1 MGMTQLQQLREA
13 AGMSRI
19 SLADR
24 ARVSRFRLYEA
35 ERGVRELSPKEL
47 AAIDRELRREHE
59 KAAQAAAEFLGAA
72 V

>member
-1 MGMTQLQQLREA
+1 MTELRQLREA
-13 AGMSRI
+13 AGVPRI
-19 SLADR
+19 VLADR
-24 ARVSRFRLYEA
+24 AGVSRFRLYEA

-59 KAAQAAAEFLGAA
+59 RAVRAATKFLGAA